1 MGYQAPDHVT
11 PKNLKKV
18 SEKNAPAT
26 TGHARPMPVTGRD
39 PKTTRTD
46 S

>member
-11 PKNLKKV
+11 PKTLKKIADK
-18 SEKNAPAT
+18 STPAT
-26 TGHARPMPVTGRD
+26 TGHARPMPVTGKD
-39 PKTTRTD
+39 PKTVRSD